1 MNIDKVLEFVAEFSE
16 KFRGKNLKEFEKSK
30 NYDLFPEN
38 DDTYGWRTGEWPNNG
53 RYGVYLI
60 MDKDENVIY
69 IGESKNI
76 GKRLSDYFKYADDKS
91 CQIMHNNWSKAPKYV
106 CSIAVPSET
115 WFERLALEE
124 FLIYNVKPIDNIK
137 SK

>member
-1 MNIDKVLEFVAEFSE
+1 
-16 KFRGKNLKEFEKSK
+16 
-30 NYDLFPEN
+30 
-38 DDTYGWRTGEWPNNG
+38 
-53 RYGVYLI
+53 

-106 CSIAVPSET
+106 CSIAVPGET

-124 FLIYNVKPIDNIK
+124 FLIYNVKLIDNIK